1 MTLEQVRYQALVVS
15 PSERFMQ
22 EISSLLRER
31 NFHTDHVTNAG
42 EARRVLTEKTYDF
55 VIVNAPLS
63 DEFGSRLCIDVTEHI
78 GTLAVIFAPSDVYED
93 IIQRT
98 VSYGV
103 FVIRKPTSQQTILQ
117 AVSLL
122 ISARE
127 MLRSV
132 EKKAGKAE
140 DKLQEIRIVNKAKW
154 FLIDNE
160 DMSEIDAH
168 RYIEQQAMNM
178 RIPKRTA
185 AEVIAKPVRA
195 VAISTLFRDC
205 NLARPRKETI

>member
-1 MTLEQVRYQALVVS
+1 M
-15 PSERFMQ
+15 
-22 EISSLLRER
+22 
-31 NFHTDHVTNAG
+31 TNAG
-42 EARRVLTEKTYDF
+42 EARRVLTEKSYDF

-63 DEFGSRLCIDVTEHI
+63 DEFGSRLCIDVTDHV

-93 IIQRT
+93 IMQRT

-103 FVIRKPTSQQTILQ
+103 FVIRKPSSQQTIIQ
-117 AVSLL
+117 ALSLL

-168 RYIEQQAMNM
+168 RYIEQQAMAAG
-178 RIPKRTA
+178 ITKRQA
-185 AEVIAKPVRA
+185 AQIVIDRY
-195 VAISTLFRDC
+195 L
-205 NLARPRKETI
+205 

>member
-31 NFHTDHVTNAG
+31 HFHTDHVTNAG
-42 EARRVLTEKTYDF
+42 EARRVLTEKSYDF

-63 DEFGSRLCIDVTEHI
+63 DEFGSRLCIDVTDHV

-93 IIQRT
+93 IMQRT

-103 FVIRKPTSQQTILQ
+103 FVIRKPSSQQTIIQ
-117 AVSLL
+117 ALSLL

-127 MLRSV
+127 MLRTV

-168 RYIEQQAMNM
+168 RYIEQQAMAAG
-178 RIPKRTA
+178 ITKRQA
-185 AEVIAKPVRA
+185 AQIVIDRYLK
-195 VAISTLFRDC
+195 
-205 NLARPRKETI
+205 